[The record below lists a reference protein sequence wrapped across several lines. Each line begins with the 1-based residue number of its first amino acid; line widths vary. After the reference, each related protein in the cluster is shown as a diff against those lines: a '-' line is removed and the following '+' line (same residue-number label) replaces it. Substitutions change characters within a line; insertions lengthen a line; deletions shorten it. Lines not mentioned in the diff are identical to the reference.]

1 MTSAIIS
8 ATIDADYPVAG
19 QDNDSQGFRDNFSII
34 KDGLA
39 TAGAEI
45 TDLQTNTAKLNA
57 NNNFGGYLIDNAVT
71 NRLYGTVYTTTDAG
85 SINVTLANG
94 SYQEITV
101 TGTATLIVG
110 GWPSEDSHASMKLAL
125 KSSTATAYNVT
136 LSADGGSNKVFNSL
150 PITGI
155 VSVDNTIQIIDVWT
169 IDQGATVYFKLDAS
183 PTVSNLN
190 SLTDVTITS
199 PTNGQVLKYNG
210 AGWVNGIDSTTVA
223 SIDDIVD
230 VVITTPTNGQVL
242 KYDTAT
248 SKWVNAADA
257 LGDSL
262 TLDNLTD
269 VIVGTPTDG
278 QVLKYD
284 TATSKWINGTDALVK
299 LSDVVITGTPTNG
312 QVLKYNTATS
322 KWINGTDALGDSL
335 TLDNLTD
342 VVITGTPANGQVLK
356 YDTATSKWINGTDN
370 LNTITY
376 VTKIVDN
383 GSGTQDIFEFNGTK
397 LKTSAG
403 VTLYVGFAVGNTYRF
418 DLSHSSNAPGPLRF
432 STTADTAV
440 PASITPYTTNVT
452 IIGTAGTAGAYIEIL
467 ITDSTPSS
475 LFVYS
480 DETGIDTS
488 LIGGAVA
495 IPKLTNQQFTGS
507 EDLANAGAADL
518 RKSVSYFSTAAAETA
533 TLAAGTDGQ
542 IKTFAMVADTGD
554 MVITVTN
561 PAWGGAG
568 TITFSAVGQ
577 ACTLQY
583 INNKWFC
590 IGNNGAAFA

>member
-39 TAGAEI
+39 TAGAEL

-155 VSVDNTIQIIDVWT
+155 VSVDNTIQIIDVWS

-183 PTVSNLN
+183 PTVSNIN

-199 PTNGQVLKYNG
+199 PANGQVLKYNG
-210 AGWVNGIDSTTVA
+210 AGWVNGIDEVGDSLTLDNLT
-223 SIDDIVD
+223 D
-230 VVITTPTNGQVL
+230 VVITGTPTNGQVL

-248 SKWVNAADA
+248 SKWINAA
-257 LGDSL
+257 
-262 TLDNLTD
+262 
-269 VIVGTPTDG
+269 
-278 QVLKYD
+278 
-284 TATSKWINGTDALVK
+284 
-299 LSDVVITGTPTNG
+299 
-312 QVLKYNTATS
+312 
-322 KWINGTDALGDSL
+322 DALGDSL

-342 VVITGTPANGQVLK
+342 VVITGTPTNGQVLK
-356 YDTATSKWINGTDN
+356 YDTVTSKWVNGTDN
-370 LNTITY
+370 VDNNLVTY

-383 GSGTQDIFEFNGTK
+383 GSGTQDVFELDGTK
-397 LKTSAG
+397 LKTNTG
-403 VTLYVGFAVGNTYRF
+403 VKMDFGFVVGNTYRF

-440 PASITPYTTNVT
+440 PASITPYTTGVT
-452 IIGTAGTAGAYIEIL
+452 VVGTAGTAGAYIQVL
-467 ITDSTPSS
+467 ISNTTPS
-475 LFVYS
+475 LFLYS

-488 LIGGAVA
+488 FIGAA
-495 IPKLTNQQFTGS
+495 LEIPKVRNQQYSGS
-507 EDLANAGAADL
+507 EDLASATAASIV
-518 RKSVSYFSTAAAETA
+518 KSVSYFSTAAAETA

-583 INNKWFC
+583 INSKWFC
-590 IGNNGAAFA
+590 IGNNAAVFA

>member
-39 TAGAEI
+39 TAGAEL

-183 PTVSNLN
+183 PTVSNLD

-248 SKWVNAADA
+248 SKWINGSDA
-257 LGDSL
+257 VGDSL

-269 VIVGTPTDG
+269 VVVTGTPTDG

-312 QVLKYNTATS
+312 QVLKYDTATS

-342 VVITGTPANGQVLK
+342 VVISSPVIDQVLK
-356 YDTATSKWINGTDN
+356 YNGTSWVNSTDN
-370 LNTITY
+370 VDNNLVTY

-383 GSGTQDIFEFNGTK
+383 GSGTQDVFELDGTK
-397 LKTSAG
+397 LKTNTG
-403 VTLYVGFAVGNTYRF
+403 VKMDFGFVVGNTYRF

-440 PASITPYTTNVT
+440 PASITPYTTGVT
-452 IIGTAGTAGAYIEIL
+452 VVGTAGTAGAYIQIL
-467 ITDSTPSS
+467 ISNTTPS
-475 LFVYS
+475 LFLYS

-488 LIGGAVA
+488 LIGAA
-495 IPKLTNQQFTGS
+495 LEIPKVRNQQYSGS
-507 EDLANAGAADL
+507 EDLASATAASIV
-518 RKSVSYFSTAAAETA
+518 KSVSYFSTAAAETA

-583 INNKWFC
+583 INSKWFC